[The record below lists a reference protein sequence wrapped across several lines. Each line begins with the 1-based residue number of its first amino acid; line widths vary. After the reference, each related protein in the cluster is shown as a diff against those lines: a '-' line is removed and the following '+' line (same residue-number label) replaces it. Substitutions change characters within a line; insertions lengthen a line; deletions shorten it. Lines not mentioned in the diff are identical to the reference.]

1 MAGGDNIE
9 RPAANRTVVTM
20 AMAATLL
27 GVSREELGALIRERK
42 IDARNGSN
50 GVRVYMESIA
60 DYLVAKGEEPHG
72 D

>member
-1 MAGGDNIE
+1 
-9 RPAANRTVVTM
+9 M